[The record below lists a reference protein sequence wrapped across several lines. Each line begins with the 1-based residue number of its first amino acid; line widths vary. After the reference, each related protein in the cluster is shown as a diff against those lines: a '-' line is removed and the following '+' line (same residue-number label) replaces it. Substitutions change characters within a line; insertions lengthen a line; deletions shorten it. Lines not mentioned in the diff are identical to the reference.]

1 LKLELAQFD
10 ELAAF
15 SQFASDLDAA
25 TQAQLG
31 RGKRLRELLKQPQFS
46 PLNLAEQ
53 VSIVYA
59 GVKGL
64 IDDVPVDQ
72 VTQFAR
78 ELREYLRTNKP
89 EFISKVMTEKQ
100 LAEDAEAT
108 LKEAIAEVKA
118 SLLAAA

>member
-53 VSIVYA
+53 VAIVYA

-72 VTQFAR
+72 VTQFSR
-78 ELREYLRTNKP
+78 ELRDYLRTNKP
-89 EFISKVMTEKQ
+89 DFISKVMTEKQ

-108 LKEAIAEVKA
+108 LKEAISEVKA

>member
-53 VSIVYA
+53 VAIVYA

-78 ELREYLRTNKP
+78 ELRDYLRTNKP
-89 EFISKVMTEKQ
+89 DFISKVMTEKQ
-100 LAEDAEAT
+100 LGEDAEAT

>member
-1 LKLELAQFD
+1 

-53 VSIVYA
+53 VAVVYA

-72 VTQFAR
+72 VVAFAR
-78 ELREYLRTNKP
+78 ELRDYLKSSKP
-89 EFISKVMTEKQ
+89 EFITQVMSEKQ
-100 LAEDAEAT
+100 LSDESEAMLKDAI
-108 LKEAIAEVKA
+108 KEIT
-118 SLLAAA
+118 SSMLAAA